1 VSREGRAEGD
11 GFRGTIAS
19 AALLAPGGCQRM
31 TGSDMTREAVV
42 EVLSGDLVEI
52 SLIPRISRTAAR
64 GQVVRA
70 T

>member
-1 VSREGRAEGD
+1 
-11 GFRGTIAS
+11 
-19 AALLAPGGCQRM
+19 M